1 MLHTSNKI
9 IKHDIFKTIICF
21 AYGTIGCFYLHQLA
35 PLSVVLA
42 SVVTILSFCLW
53 MYFFSINTNVLEGPT
68 YSGTF
73 VGMSASGILNNFL
86 ALFVASVLGGVII
99 YLLKNK
105 FLGHGGKLG
114 AIAFIAVLIV
124 RAVSGDWL

>member
-1 MLHTSNKI
+1 MLDTSKKI

-21 AYGTIGCFYLHQLA
+21 AYGAIGCFYLHQLTQ
-35 PLSVVLA
+35 LSVVLA
-42 SVVTILSFCLW
+42 SVVTIISFCLL
-53 MYFFSINTNVLEGPT
+53 MYFFSNNTNALEGTT

-86 ALFVASVLGGVII
+86 ALLIASILGGIII

-124 RAVSGDWL
+124 RVVSGD